1 MIHLKQLFMKIIY
14 SVIYHF
20 SQINYISRLY
30 SLYNKM
36 VFMFDTKDK
45 DKSDK
50 NSELTYNYYDV
61 DINDS
66 DITIEDSAYM
76 PAKDNFSTKN
86 IVVNYYNQENKP
98 NLTYPD
104 YSMKYT
110 GRTIRLYGL
119 LHNNI
124 KDITCDTNGQP
135 LDNGIVGELVVEQT
149 TFTVDKIFT
158 CFLIKNTNTI
168 KDVKPNTLDNL
179 IKQYELPEEEQKK
192 KIKFNLNDY
201 IKNSNCIT
209 YKSGSNTVIIFTS
222 PISANV
228 SGDVI
233 KKYSKTSSLFN
244 NYPLDQNK
252 YFNIN
257 EFTNVGGTDKTK
269 SGQKKD
275 DDIYIDCTPTGEQA
289 DKIVTYNV
297 PINSEYTADAGKLNF
312 MKTTIHLCMVLMF
325 IILVYFLVPI
335 VYKGIIIDNINKFI
349 EPKEGKF
356 TQDEF
361 KIAPNYGNKKIV
373 NTFVRIRSVDITL
386 TTIFLLI
393 FVALIY
399 EGYSVK
405 DNFDMILYALYFAI
419 FFGLAFATV
428 QFNKNSLEFMRTK
441 VKTETGKADLRGGLF
456 PDELEDKSP
465 VNFFQIT
472 DFIAFLGASLLYIFT
487 GKKGYVILTL
497 IFLASLTFGILLL
510 LWYLG
515 NVESFQKVLYILLVV
530 IITILLPVVP
540 TAILSSEDIPDYR

>member
-1 MIHLKQLFMKIIY
+1 MGFL
-14 SVIYHF
+14 
-20 SQINYISRLY
+20 
-30 SLYNKM
+30 
-36 VFMFDTKDK
+36 FDTD
-45 DKSDK
+45 DKSHIDK
-50 NSELTYNYYDV
+50 ESELIYNYYDV

-76 PAKDNFSTKN
+76 PEKNDFSTKN
-86 IVVNYYNQENKP
+86 IKANYYNQENKP
-98 NLTYPD
+98 NVTYPE

-110 GRTIRLYGL
+110 AKTIRLFGL

-124 KDITCDTNGQP
+124 KGITCDSNGQP
-135 LDNGIVGELVVEQT
+135 LNNGIVGELVVEHKSIT
-149 TFTVDKIFT
+149 GFGKIFT
-158 CFLIKNTNTI
+158 CFLLKNV

-192 KIKFNLNDY
+192 KIKFNLNEY
-201 IKNSNCIT
+201 IKNGNCIT
-209 YKSGSNTVIIFTS
+209 YDNGSNKVIVFTS
-222 PISANV
+222 PINV
-228 SGDVI
+228 NISGDVI

-244 NYPLDQNK
+244 FYPLDQK
-252 YFNIN
+252 TYSIIN
-257 EFTNVGGTDKTK
+257 ELSKVGGMDKTQ
-269 SGQKKD
+269 SGKKKD
-275 DDIYIDCTPTGEQA
+275 NDIYIDCTPTGEQA

-297 PINSEYTADAGKLNF
+297 PINSEYTSDAGKLNF

-465 VNFFQIT
+465 VNFFQIG